1 MEVQKLKAELNN
13 LRNLRFVGDN
23 DTSYST
29 DPVANQL
36 CTGRQRKLIK
46 WQSLKL
52 QE

>member
-29 DPVANQL
+29 DPRCAIS
-36 CTGRQRKLIK
+36 CGTGGQRD
-46 WQSLKL
+46 
-52 QE
+52 